1 MYYMQYR
8 NVLFG
13 RFIRFLTVSRLAETY
28 FNIIVMIAERL
39 LAVIEYSGLSQT
51 AFAKKVGS
59 TQANLWRQ
67 LNGQKVNV
75 ATLMAVAQQFPE
87 VDCNW
92 LLRGEGSMLK
102 GEIDTAQERR
112 IDGLL
117 DVVATQQETIKN
129 LQEKIKQL
137 QNQ

>member
-1 MYYMQYR
+1 M
-8 NVLFG
+8 
-13 RFIRFLTVSRLAETY
+13 LTVSRLAETY

-75 ATLMAVAQQFPE
+75 ATLMAVTQQFPE

-102 GEIDTAQERR
+102 GEIDNAQERR

-117 DVVATQQETIKN
+117 DVVASQQETINN
-129 LQEKIKQL
+129 LKEKIKQL
-137 QNQ
+137 LNQ

>member
-1 MYYMQYR
+1 
-8 NVLFG
+8 
-13 RFIRFLTVSRLAETY
+13 
-28 FNIIVMIAERL
+28 MIAERL

-75 ATLMAVAQQFPE
+75 VTLMSVAQQFPE

-92 LLRGEGSMLK
+92 LLRGEGAMLK

-129 LQEKIKQL
+129 LQERIKQL

>member
-1 MYYMQYR
+1 
-8 NVLFG
+8 
-13 RFIRFLTVSRLAETY
+13 
-28 FNIIVMIAERL
+28 MIAERL

-102 GEIDTAQERR
+102 GEIDNAQERR
-112 IDGLL
+112 INGLL

-137 QNQ
+137 QNS

>member
-1 MYYMQYR
+1 
-8 NVLFG
+8 
-13 RFIRFLTVSRLAETY
+13 
-28 FNIIVMIAERL
+28 MIAERL

-102 GEIDTAQERR
+102 GEIDNAQERR
-112 IDGLL
+112 IDSLL

-137 QNQ
+137 QDKIKQLQNS

>member
-1 MYYMQYR
+1 M
-8 NVLFG
+8 
-13 RFIRFLTVSRLAETY
+13 LTVSHLAETY
-28 FNIIVMIAERL
+28 FSIIVMIAERL

-112 IDGLL
+112 IDSLL

-137 QNQ
+137 QNS

>member
-1 MYYMQYR
+1 M
-8 NVLFG
+8 
-13 RFIRFLTVSRLAETY
+13 
-28 FNIIVMIAERL
+28 
-39 LAVIEYSGLSQT
+39 SQT

-75 ATLMAVAQQFPE
+75 ATLISVAEKFPE

-92 LLRGEGSMLK
+92 LLRGEGAMLK
-102 GEIDTAQERR
+102 AQPDDMYDKH
-112 IDGLL
+112 IKGLL
-117 DVVATQQETIKN
+117 DVVSTQQETIAT

>member
-1 MYYMQYR
+1 
-8 NVLFG
+8 
-13 RFIRFLTVSRLAETY
+13 
-28 FNIIVMIAERL
+28 MITEKL

-67 LNGQKVNV
+67 LNGKRKLSLDSVMAILNSYPELS
-75 ATLMAVAQQFPE
+75 AEWLM
-87 VDCNW
+87 
-92 LLRGEGSMLK
+92 RGTGEMKK
-102 GEIDTAQERR
+102 GNDAQEKR
-112 IDGLL
+112 L
-117 DVVATQQETIKN
+117 DNLVDVISMQQETIRN

>member
-1 MYYMQYR
+1 M
-8 NVLFG
+8 
-13 RFIRFLTVSRLAETY
+13 LTVSRLAETY

-102 GEIDTAQERR
+102 GEIDNAQERR
-112 IDGLL
+112 INGLL

-137 QNQ
+137 QNS

>member
-1 MYYMQYR
+1 M
-8 NVLFG
+8 V
-13 RFIRFLTVSRLAETY
+13 T
-28 FNIIVMIAERL
+28 ERL

-51 AFAKKVGS
+51 AFAKKIGS

-75 ATLMAVAQQFPE
+75 GTLTSIAEQFPE
-87 VDCNW
+87 INCNW
-92 LLRGEGSMLK
+92 LMRGEGEMLNGK
-102 GEIDTAQERR
+102 IDDAQKKR
-112 IDGLL
+112 ISGLV
-117 DVVATQQETIKN
+117 DVVAMQQEIIKN

>member
-1 MYYMQYR
+1 M
-8 NVLFG
+8 
-13 RFIRFLTVSRLAETY
+13 LTVSCLTETY
-28 FNIIVMIAERL
+28 FSIIVMIAERL

-117 DVVATQQETIKN
+117 DVVATQQETIRN

-137 QNQ
+137 QNS

>member
-1 MYYMQYR
+1 M
-8 NVLFG
+8 
-13 RFIRFLTVSRLAETY
+13 LTVSCLTETY
-28 FNIIVMIAERL
+28 FSIIVMIAERL

-75 ATLMAVAQQFPE
+75 ATLIAVAQQFPE

-102 GEIDTAQERR
+102 GEIDNAQERR

-137 QNQ
+137 QNS

>member
-1 MYYMQYR
+1 M
-8 NVLFG
+8 
-13 RFIRFLTVSRLAETY
+13 LTVSHLTETY
-28 FNIIVMIAERL
+28 FSIIVMIAERL

-75 ATLMAVAQQFPE
+75 ATLIAVAQQFPE

-137 QNQ
+137 QNS

>member
-1 MYYMQYR
+1 
-8 NVLFG
+8 
-13 RFIRFLTVSRLAETY
+13 
-28 FNIIVMIAERL
+28 
-39 LAVIEYSGLSQT
+39 
-51 AFAKKVGS
+51 
-59 TQANLWRQ
+59 
-67 LNGQKVNV
+67 
-75 ATLMAVAQQFPE
+75 MAVAQQFPV

-102 GEIDTAQERR
+102 GEIDNAQERR

-137 QNQ
+137 QNS

>member
-1 MYYMQYR
+1 
-8 NVLFG
+8 
-13 RFIRFLTVSRLAETY
+13 
-28 FNIIVMIAERL
+28 MIAERL

-75 ATLMAVAQQFPE
+75 ATLIAVAQQFPE

-102 GEIDTAQERR
+102 GEIDNAQERR

>member
-1 MYYMQYR
+1 
-8 NVLFG
+8 
-13 RFIRFLTVSRLAETY
+13 
-28 FNIIVMIAERL
+28 MIAERL

-102 GEIDTAQERR
+102 GEIDNAQERR

-137 QNQ
+137 QNS

>member
-1 MYYMQYR
+1 
-8 NVLFG
+8 
-13 RFIRFLTVSRLAETY
+13 
-28 FNIIVMIAERL
+28 MIAERL

-75 ATLMAVAQQFPE
+75 ATLIAVAQQFPE

-102 GEIDTAQERR
+102 GEIDNAQERR

-129 LQEKIKQL
+129 LQDKIKQL
-137 QNQ
+137 QNS

>member
-1 MYYMQYR
+1 MGIFNEY
-8 NVLFG
+8 
-13 RFIRFLTVSRLAETY
+13 LTVSHLIETY

-75 ATLMAVAQQFPE
+75 ATLIAVAQQFPE

-102 GEIDTAQERR
+102 GDIDTAQERR

>member
-1 MYYMQYR
+1 M
-8 NVLFG
+8 
-13 RFIRFLTVSRLAETY
+13 LTVSRLAETY

-92 LLRGEGSMLK
+92 LLRGEGSILK
-102 GEIDTAQERR
+102 GEIDNAQERR

-137 QNQ
+137 QNS

>member
-1 MYYMQYR
+1 M
-8 NVLFG
+8 
-13 RFIRFLTVSRLAETY
+13 
-28 FNIIVMIAERL
+28 
-39 LAVIEYSGLSQT
+39 AVIEYSGLSQT
-51 AFAKKVGS
+51 AFAKKIGS

-92 LLRGEGSMLK
+92 LLRGEGFMLK
-102 GEIDTAQERR
+102 GEIDNAQERR